1 MLDEFLVGHIWAG
14 PALCA
19 ILYCSDRALTM
30 RCARLLRAG
39 ADKHFVFPVYEL
51 NPRLQKDVAQLRG
64 PGPRLWIGLAL
75 SCLFPVLLW
84 TVISQR
90 SPPEWDIYRTLL
102 GVLVLGQVALHL
114 RHFSNLAAFW
124 HARDSRGYRGQICVA
139 TWLSYRLSALQF
151 VTYAALYLFLFALN
165 FNWYFVG
172 GAFPCVALAVQHWRL
187 SRKHFAKD
195 AAARTD
201 EPVQAELP

>member
-19 ILYCSDRALTM
+19 ILYCSDQRADHAL
-30 RCARLLRAG
+30 CAAPAAG

-102 GVLVLGQVALHL
+102 GVLVLGKVALHL

-124 HARDSRGYRGQICVA
+124 HARRNSRGYARPDLRCNLVE
-139 TWLSYRLSALQF
+139 LSALRTPICDLRCTLP
-151 VTYAALYLFLFALN
+151 VLFALN

-195 AAARTD
+195 AA
-201 EPVQAELP
+201 VHG